1 MPHSFTHEAETSTGS
16 KEYGGSTTQPLTNVS
31 AINLATD
38 YSGAEDVEVID

>member
-1 MPHSFTHEAETSTGS
+1 MPHSSTHEAETSTGS

-31 AINLATD
+31 AINPATD